1 MDSRVRLVVYD
12 LLGREIAILADG
24 RYPAG
29 KYDFTFDG
37 SNVSSGVYFC
47 RLSGGTSQI
56 TRRMMLLK

>member
-1 MDSRVRLVVYD
+1 MVYD